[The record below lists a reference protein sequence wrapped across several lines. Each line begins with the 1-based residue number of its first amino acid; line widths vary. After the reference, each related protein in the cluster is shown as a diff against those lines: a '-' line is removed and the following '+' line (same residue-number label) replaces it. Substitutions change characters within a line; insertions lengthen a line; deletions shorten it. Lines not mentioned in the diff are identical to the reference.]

1 MMNVAA
7 KPAIRFPAAD
17 IGVECFPGY
26 AVGVYLRPEW
36 PGCRARASWH
46 WPSAARGLCMAKM
59 TAQMEAELIKLFSRF
74 DTNRNGFIDEKE
86 FGAILDSLGYN
97 EDEQIRSLEFAA
109 IDEDEDGRLR
119 FQEFADWWLDN
130 R

>member
-1 MMNVAA
+1 
-7 KPAIRFPAAD
+7 
-17 IGVECFPGY
+17 
-26 AVGVYLRPEW
+26 
-36 PGCRARASWH
+36 
-46 WPSAARGLCMAKM
+46 MAKM